1 MLAEYLLLDG
11 AYSIDVLV
19 IVVVAVLEL
28 VGELP
33 ACIGV
38 HSTVFEIVV
47 VLFDVDIDH
56 VEFTNHRKLFVV
68 VVEEV
73 ICVALMGFW
82 VLVDGVGTFL
92 RCGGIVD
99 ELENDLVHEMLTL
112 ETNVVFGN
120 VMFEIGLEVA
130 DLPGPISHFPQFAS
144 RVCSI
149 HLVEHE
155 LLFQTYFLESA
166 PRAARTPFSASQ
178 GSDFGC
184 ISIIY
189 IKLDI

>member
-1 MLAEYLLLDG
+1 M
-11 AYSIDVLV
+11 
-19 IVVVAVLEL
+19 VAVLEL

-33 ACIGV
+33 VCIGV
-38 HSTVFEIVV
+38 HSTVFELVV

-68 VVEEV
+68 VVEDV

-82 VLVDGVGTFL
+82 VLIHEVGTFL

-120 VMFEIGLEVA
+120 VMFEIGFEVA
-130 DLPGPISHFPQFAS
+130 DLPGPISHFLGITSGF
-144 RVCSI
+144 CSI
-149 HLVEHE
+149 HLVERE
-155 LLFQTYFLESA
+155 LLFQTYAEHLLS
-166 PRAARTPFSASQ
+166 PLPRTPLLASQ

-184 ISIIY
+184 ISTIY